1 VKHVIVHEGAAD
13 KIAAS
18 ARADGKEA
26 TVFKYEQPRTRLTL
40 FGIEV
45 VTTDA
50 NGNRQTETIL
60 FT

>member
-1 VKHVIVHEGAAD
+1 MKHVIASESAAD
-13 KIAAS
+13 KVAAQV
-18 ARADGKEA
+18 RADGKEA

-40 FGIEV
+40 FGIET